1 MTISNAIT
9 IDGRQYKVLAGGYVR
24 GSKPPKT
31 VRSGVLGNTIV
42 SMGPGAANRP
52 VKAILWIPFA
62 PEAYSPFGS
71 LADLEVA
78 VLKPSVSYTDHITD
92 DPGRWGSGTFDITIL
107 DLAEIRHVG
116 DAPRPEPGYVVAI
129 EWTKV
134 LS

>member
-1 MTISNAIT
+1 
-9 IDGRQYKVLAGGYVR
+9 
-24 GSKPPKT
+24 
-31 VRSGVLGNTIV
+31 
-42 SMGPGAANRP
+42 MGPGAANRP
-52 VKAILWIPFA
+52 VKAILWIPYD
-62 PEAYSPFGS
+62 PEGYPSSSEPFGS

-78 VLKPSVSYTDHITD
+78 AMKATVSYTDHITN
-92 DPGRWGSGTFDITIL
+92 DPGRWGSGTFEITIL

>member
-1 MTISNAIT
+1 MAISNKIT
-9 IDGRQYKVLAGGYVR
+9 IDGKDYRVLAPGYAR

-31 VRSGVLGNTIV
+31 VRDGVLGNTIV

-52 VKAILWIPFA
+52 VKARLLVPYEPA
-62 PEAYSPFGS
+62 PPWGS
-71 LADLEVA
+71 VADLEA
-78 VLKPSVSYTDHITD
+78 AAQKMSVSYTDHITD
-92 DPGRWGSGTFDITIL
+92 EPSKWGSGAYSITIL
-107 DLAEIRHVG
+107 GLEVTHVG